1 MDKDTKK
8 QREAIKMAKEKMLY
22 EAVLSCRADA
32 ELVARM
38 ERVDGMMVEE
48 AKAEKR
54 PKRKKTPPKGEP

>member
-8 QREAIKMAKEKMLY
+8 QREAIKMAKAKMLY
-22 EAVLSCRADA
+22 EAVLSCTADA

-38 ERVDGMMVEE
+38 ERVAGMMVEE

>member
-1 MDKDTKK
+1 
-8 QREAIKMAKEKMLY
+8 MAKAKMLY

-38 ERVDGMMVEE
+38 ERVAGMMVEE